1 VKLGDFM
8 KSENSLLT
16 AGNIVTTVLLTI
28 ASDRLYIDES
38 PLFYLVGACTVFLLI
53 NVLNRVVK

>member
-1 VKLGDFM
+1 M

-16 AGNIVTTVLLTI
+16 AGNVIATVLLTV

-38 PLFYLVGACTVFLLI
+38 PLFYFVGACTTFLLI
-53 NVLNRVVK
+53 GVLTRIVNK